1 MPPTGRL
8 LTCNQGVLMKKL
20 SAVALSLVLV
30 ACATQPPPAPPKS
43 ASPPP
48 SPPTSFPT
56 PSPSSSGG
64 KVPPV
69 SAPAAEAHA
78 RYTAANWSQLP
89 GWGQDNP
96 AEGFGAWLESC
107 KTLAKRAGWSS
118 ACQAAQRVDSKQA
131 ATVRSYYEA
140 HFQPWRLSD
149 GDKTSGLVTGYY
161 EPLLKGNTEQT
172 SSARYPLYRPPADLI
187 TVDLGSAYPELKSL
201 RLRGRLVGNKLVPY
215 WSRAEIQAGKGVSS
229 GDVLAWA
236 DDPIAL
242 FFLQVQGSG
251 RIALPNG
258 DQLRV
263 GYADQNGYP
272 YKSIG
277 KWLID
282 RGEITAGQAT
292 MQGIQQ
298 WARANPSRLNELLA
312 NNPSYVFFRKLPSGT
327 GGPLGAMGVP
337 LTNGHSIAVDPRYT
351 PLGTPV
357 WLATTYP
364 ASREPLR
371 RLVYA
376 QDTGSAIKGAV
387 RADFFWGFGD
397 QAGEQAGRM
406 RQAGEMWLLLPKGV
420 APPK

>member
-1 MPPTGRL
+1 M
-8 LTCNQGVLMKKL
+8 
-20 SAVALSLVLV
+20 
-30 ACATQPPPAPPKS
+30 
-43 ASPPP
+43 
-48 SPPTSFPT
+48 
-56 PSPSSSGG
+56 
-64 KVPPV
+64 
-69 SAPAAEAHA
+69 
-78 RYTAANWSQLP
+78 
-89 GWGQDNP
+89 
-96 AEGFGAWLESC
+96 
-107 KTLAKRAGWSS
+107 
-118 ACQAAQRVDSKQA
+118 
-131 ATVRSYYEA
+131 
-140 HFQPWRLSD
+140 
-149 GDKTSGLVTGYY
+149 
-161 EPLLKGNTEQT
+161 
-172 SSARYPLYRPPADLI
+172 I

-337 LTNGHSIAVDPRYT
+337 LTNGHSIAIDPRYT